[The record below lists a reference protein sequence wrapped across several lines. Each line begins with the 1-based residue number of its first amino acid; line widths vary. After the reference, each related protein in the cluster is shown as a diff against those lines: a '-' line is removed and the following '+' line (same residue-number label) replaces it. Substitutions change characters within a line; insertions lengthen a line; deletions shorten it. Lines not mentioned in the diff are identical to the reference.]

1 MTIDTL
7 PEEERRFM
15 TGAEFDALPDEDGV
29 ERWII
34 DGWLYEQR
42 LETPSLTRRNFPHSR
57 TEANIAYCLK
67 HWIKQQSTP
76 PGLVLSGEAGFRL
89 RREPATSVG
98 IDVAYVTTEQ
108 MAATSPNASVIEGPP
123 LLAVEIMSPSDTYGD
138 VTSKVDAYLQAE
150 VSLVWRVEPAFKFLT
165 VFRPDASPKS
175 FNMDDELTAEPHLPG
190 FRVAVSE
197 IFA

>member
-1 MTIDTL
+1 MTLDTL
-7 PEEERRFM
+7 PEEERRFL
-15 TGAEFDALPDEDGV
+15 TEAEFDALPDDDGV

-42 LETPSLTRRNFPHSR
+42 SDVSPMTRRNFPHSR

-67 HWIKQQSTP
+67 HWIKQQPIP

-89 RREPATSVG
+89 RREPATNVG

-108 MAATSPNASVIEGPP
+108 MAATSPNASVIEGSPV
-123 LLAVEIMSPSDTYGD
+123 LAVEIISPSDTYGD
-138 VTSKVDAYLQAE
+138 VTSKIEAYLQAG
-150 VSLVWRVEPAFKFLT
+150 VSLVWRVEPTFRLLT
-165 VFRPDASPKS
+165 VFRPDAPPES
-175 FNMDDELTAEPHLPG
+175 FSIGDELTAEPHLPG

-197 IFA
+197 IFV